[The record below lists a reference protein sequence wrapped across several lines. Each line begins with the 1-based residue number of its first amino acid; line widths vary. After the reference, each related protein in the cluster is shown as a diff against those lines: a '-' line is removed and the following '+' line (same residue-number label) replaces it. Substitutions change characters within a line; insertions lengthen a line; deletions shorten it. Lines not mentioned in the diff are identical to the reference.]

1 MYRAEHQHLTSGV
14 FSSSPNAD
22 ADDDEDDDDDVV
34 FLDAHE
40 TPEEVHEGASTAVTE
55 EAHEGASTAVVEKK
69 LIDNAAKQHIDLT
82 RGNFL
87 VLMRL
92 HMAEK
97 EALFHAECKKNE
109 QLYGGEHKEDANR
122 AADRIIEA
130 SFDTKLQA
138 AISEHTTENHK
149 DVTQQHYAGEQK
161 KEELVKLCTFCS
173 LT

>member
-1 MYRAEHQHLTSGV
+1 MYRAEHLTGRA

-22 ADDDEDDDDDVV
+22 ADDDDDYDDDDDEG
-34 FLDAHE
+34 FEDALE
-40 TPEEVHEGASTAVTE
+40 YPEEADECE
-55 EAHEGASTAVVEKK
+55 STAVVEKK

-87 VLMRL
+87 VLMRV
-92 HMAEK
+92 HVADK

-109 QLYGGEHKEDANR
+109 QLYGGEHKEEANR

-138 AISEHTTENHK
+138 AISEHTTENHN